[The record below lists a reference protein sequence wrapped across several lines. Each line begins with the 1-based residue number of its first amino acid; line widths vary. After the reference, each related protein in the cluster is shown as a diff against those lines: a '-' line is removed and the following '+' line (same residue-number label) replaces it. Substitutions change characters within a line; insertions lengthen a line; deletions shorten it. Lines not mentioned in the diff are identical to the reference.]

1 MALLAPVMPGV
12 NDQVNKLLGIAATT
26 LWENDLSWDHR
37 LVGNVLGPKTILF
50 PRD

>member
-1 MALLAPVMPGV
+1 MPGV

-26 LWENDLSWDHR
+26 LWEDDLIWDHR